1 MSFKFKSEQLT
12 IQASVRLTEDQ
23 NNYIHDVAIK
33 NKMPFARVLR
43 QFMEIGMNSYK
54 KHSK

>member
-12 IQASVRLTEDQ
+12 IQASVRLTEYQ
-23 NNYIHDVAIK
+23 NDYIHDVAIR